1 MRPAPSETRGRGGD
15 PRGFLISQP
24 PAQVRRFALAVGLLL
39 LASTAV
45 LFPALGQ
52 APFER
57 AEIYFMDG
65 ARAMVESGDYLVPRY
80 RGEPF
85 FDKPALTYWLMAAS
99 FRVFGFSPGAARL
112 VPAVAAL
119 LVILATVWLGTLL
132 VGRPAALT
140 GGICLATTGAFM
152 AFGRV
157 AMSDMILTLWTTLAM
172 ALAVVMLRGG
182 PAPWPALAL
191 GAVLGLGFQTKGPL
205 ALLLPGLGI
214 AWLWWSAPPPR
225 LRTARLSLLLGAA
238 AFLVLG
244 FGWFAAVFSRLGSAP
259 LAHFFLRENLARFA
273 GETYDSGRAP
283 WYYVVTYLALG
294 APWSVFLPL
303 AAWRLLRGSDADP
316 GSRLLLTWMGLM
328 AIPLSLSRGKIDYYL
343 LPLYPAASLV
353 VGRYFAAV
361 PWKSLDFWWSR
372 GALALALAGLSL
384 VTVMVG
390 GLPAGWLPG
399 PWSIRLLFALVLAG
413 SLAASLVAL
422 RTSPRRVL
430 GTLAVMAFAVF
441 LVFTILFLPPFRV
454 AQPNLALVRDVVR
467 ERSYR
472 PDARLALCA
481 DPARVQRD
489 LLFFG
494 RLTAQE
500 QCDLWA
506 PASSE
511 HPFLILASR
520 EESASLASIPTI
532 RDVADYAY
540 LPATALTLRG
550 LLAGPRPDTMTLL
563 ANYAT
568 SDPVAGAKRKRDR
581 RKALKAAFE
590 SRE

>member
-24 PAQVRRFALAVGLLL
+24 PTQVRRFALGTGLLL

-65 ARAMVESGDYLVPRY
+65 ARAMVESGDYLMPRY

-99 FRVFGFSPGAARL
+99 FRLFGFTAAAARL

-119 LVILATVWLGTLL
+119 CVILATIWLGTLL
-132 VGRPAALT
+132 VGRAAALA
-140 GGICLATTGAFM
+140 GGVCLATTGAFM

-157 AMSDMILTLWTTLAM
+157 AMSDMILTLWTTLALG
-172 ALAVVMLRGG
+172 LAVLMLRGG
-182 PAPWPALAL
+182 PAHWPALAL

-214 AWLWWSAPPPR
+214 AWLSWRTPR
-225 LRTARLSLLLGAA
+225 PRPRIARLSLLLGAA

-244 FGWFAAVFSRLGSAP
+244 FGWFVAVFARLGPAP

-283 WYYVVTYLALG
+283 WYYLVTYLALG
-294 APWSVFLPL
+294 VPWSVFLPL
-303 AAWRLLRGSDADP
+303 AAWRLLRGSDTDK
-316 GSRLLLTWMGLM
+316 GSRLLLIWMGLM

-353 VGRYFAAV
+353 VGRYFTAV
-361 PWKSLDFWWSR
+361 PWRALDVWWSR
-372 GALALALAGLSL
+372 AALLLAAIGLGL

-399 PWSIRLLFALVLAG
+399 PGGIRLLFLLVLAG
-413 SLAASLVAL
+413 SGAAALVAL
-422 RTSPRRVL
+422 RASPRRVL
-430 GTLAVMAFAVF
+430 VALAGMAFALF
-441 LVFTILFLPPFRV
+441 LVFTVLFLPPFRA
-454 AQPNLALVRDVVR
+454 AQPNLSLVKDVMR
-467 ERSYR
+467 ERQYR
-472 PDARLALCA
+472 PDARLALCS

-494 RLTAQE
+494 RLSAQE

-511 HPFLILASR
+511 HAFLILASR
-520 EESASLASIPTI
+520 DESASLASIPGI
-532 RDVADYAY
+532 RDVAGYAY

-550 LLAGPRPDTMTLL
+550 LLAGPRPDTLKLL

-568 SDPVAGAKRKRDR
+568 SDPVAEAKWKRDR
-581 RKALKAAFE
+581 RKALKAVYG
-590 SRE
+590 SGP

>member
-1 MRPAPSETRGRGGD
+1 
-15 PRGFLISQP
+15 
-24 PAQVRRFALAVGLLL
+24 VGLLL

-45 LFPALGQ
+45 LFPALGE

-80 RGEPF
+80 RGEAF

-99 FRVFGFSPGAARL
+99 FRLFGFTPGAARL

-119 LVILATVWLGTLL
+119 FVILATVWLGTLL
-132 VGRPAALT
+132 VGRASALA
-140 GGICLATTGAFM
+140 GGVCLATTGAFM

-157 AMSDMILTLWTTLAM
+157 AMADMILTLWTTLAM
-172 ALAVVMLRGG
+172 GLAVLMLRGA
-182 PAPWPALAL
+182 PAHWPALAL
-191 GAVLGLGFQTKGPL
+191 GTVLGLGFQTKGPL
-205 ALLLPGLGI
+205 ALVLPGLGI
-214 AWLWWSAPPPR
+214 AWLWRSTPAPRPKVPR
-225 LRTARLSLLLGAA
+225 GALLLGAA

-244 FGWFAAVFSRLGSAP
+244 LGWFAAVFARLGPAP
-259 LAHFFLRENLARFA
+259 LVHFFLRENLARFA
-273 GETYDSGRAP
+273 GETYDAGRAP
-283 WYYVVTYLALG
+283 WYYLVTYLALG
-294 APWSVFLPL
+294 VPWSVFLPL
-303 AAWRLLRGSDADP
+303 AAWRLLRGGDADP
-316 GSRLLLTWMGLM
+316 GIRLLLIWMGLM

-343 LPLYPAASLV
+343 LPLFPAASLV
-353 VGRYFAAV
+353 VGRYFVAV
-361 PWKSLDFWWSR
+361 PWKSVDLWWSR
-372 GALALALAGLSL
+372 GALALALAGLCL

-390 GLPAGWLPG
+390 GLPAAWLPG
-399 PWSIRLLFALVLAG
+399 PWGIRLLFALVLAG
-413 SLAASLVAL
+413 GLAAALVAL
-422 RTSPRRVL
+422 RASPRRVL
-430 GTLAVMAFAVF
+430 GALAATVFAVF
-441 LVFTILFLPPFRV
+441 LVFTILFLPPFRA
-454 AQPNLALVRDVVR
+454 AQPNLALVRDVLR
-467 ERSYR
+467 ERQYR
-472 PDARLALCA
+472 QDARLALCA

-532 RDVADYAY
+532 RDVAEYGY

-550 LLAGPRPDTMTLL
+550 LLAGPQPDTMTLL

-568 SDPVAGAKRKRDR
+568 SDPVAEAKWKRER

-590 SRE
+590 GGK